1 MKPFLKMV
9 YFEIRKKMSHL
20 KKGKPESATKISL
33 KLIRCF
39 GKTRKERT
47 WNRSLTENYR
57 WLRTVFIFL
66 CSKIQSETPI
76 I

>member
-20 KKGKPESATKISL
+20 KKGKPESTTKIFL

-47 WNRSLTENYR
+47 
-57 WLRTVFIFL
+57 
-66 CSKIQSETPI
+66 
-76 I
+76 